1 MSLEEERARGNI
13 RHRYHFLYVVLARV
27 GVWALFIPAVLL
39 VEFYR
44 PSYNTVDV
52 IVMLAVGMIL
62 GAVYVRSQDKLA
74 EYYAHR
80 LAEADKITANAK
92 TT

>member
-1 MSLEEERARGNI
+1 LEEERVRGNI
-13 RHRYHFLYVVLARV
+13 RHRYYFLYVILARV
-27 GVWALFIPAVLL
+27 GVLALFIPAVLL

-62 GAVYVRSQDKLA
+62 GAVYVRSQDRLA

-80 LAEADKITANAK
+80 LQEAEKKTANAK

>member
-1 MSLEEERARGNI
+1 MSLEEERVRGNI
-13 RHRYHFLYVVLARV
+13 RHRYHFLYLVLAHV
-27 GVWALFIPAVLL
+27 GVLALFVPAVLL

-62 GAVYVRSQDKLA
+62 GAVYVGSQDKLA
-74 EYYAHR
+74 EYYTHR
-80 LAEADKITANAK
+80 LEEAKKKTANTK